1 MAFLPFEHIREGPR
15 FSGAERR
22 SRHVALMAPVLA
34 ALLPAIGWPSRPGE
48 GNAARPADVGRPYVE
63 RIPGTDFGIEM
74 LPIPAGEFLMG
85 SPPDEPGRN
94 EDEGPQHRVALRAFW
109 MSKTEITWDAYDRFR
124 MDLKLKQQAGL
135 DLESQPAHE
144 KQADAVTRPTPPYT
158 DETFG
163 FGRSGQPVINI
174 TQHAAM
180 EFTRWLSAKTGKV
193 YRLPTEAEWEYACRA
208 GSATAYHFGEE
219 SAELDDYAWFR
230 ENSSRRPH
238 SVGLKQPNAWGLHDM
253 HGNVAEWVLDRYD
266 GEAYKQFTSRERAL
280 SPVLVPGREKFPH
293 VVRGG
298 SWRED
303 ATRLRCAARR
313 ASTEDWLMQ
322 DPQRP
327 SSIWWLTEAL
337 HVGFRIVRPVEEQE
351 ELKGL
356 RSLRKKYDY

>member
-1 MAFLPFEHIREGPR
+1 MAAI
-15 FSGAERR
+15 
-22 SRHVALMAPVLA
+22 LA
-34 ALLPAIGWPSRPGE
+34 AMIPAIRALSKPTLAQTGPGGE
-48 GNAARPADVGRPYVE
+48 DLEPYVE
-63 RIPGTDFGIEM
+63 VIPGTEFGIEM

-85 SPPDEPGRN
+85 SPPEEPGRK
-94 EDEGPQHRVALRAFW
+94 EDEGPLHRVAVHAFW
-109 MSKTEITWDAYDRFR
+109 MSRAEITWDAYDRFR
-124 MDLKLKQQAGL
+124 MDLKLKQQEGL
-135 DLESQPAHE
+135 DLEAQPERE

-208 GSATAYHFGEE
+208 GTSSAYSFGDDP
-219 SAELDDYAWFR
+219 AELNAYAWFR
-230 ENSSRRPH
+230 ANANRRPH
-238 SVGLKQPNAWGLHDM
+238 PVGLKKPNPWGLHDM

-266 GEAYKQFTSRERAL
+266 ADTYKRFVSNKLTL
-280 SPVLVPGREKFPH
+280 LPVVVPGREKFPH

-298 SWRED
+298 SWRDD
-303 ATRLRCAARR
+303 ALRLRCAARL

-337 HVGFRIVRPVEEQE
+337 HVGFRVVRPVEEQE

-356 RSLRKKYDY
+356 RSIRKKYDY

>member
-1 MAFLPFEHIREGPR
+1 MVLFRSQGKKSVHPDLTANWMARLVAPF
-15 FSGAERR
+15 AT
-22 SRHVALMAPVLA
+22 VLF
-34 ALLPAIGWPSRPGE
+34 ALLPTLWSGSTQQDRSVFDPPGA
-48 GNAARPADVGRPYVE
+48 GQPYVE
-63 RIPGTDFGIEM
+63 KIPGTGFEIEM
-74 LPIPAGEFLMG
+74 LPIPAGEFMMG

-94 EDEGPQHRVALRAFW
+94 EDEGPQHRVALHSFW
-109 MSKTEITWDAYDRFR
+109 ISKTEITWDAYDRFR

-135 DLESQPAHE
+135 DLEAQPDEE

-180 EFTRWLSAKTGKV
+180 EFTRWLSAKTGRI

-208 GSATAYHFGEE
+208 GTSAAYSFGEN
-219 SAELDDYAWFR
+219 ADQLGDYAWFR
-230 ENSSRRPH
+230 ENSGRRPH
-238 SVGLKQPNAWGLHDM
+238 PVGLKKPNAWGLHDM

-266 GEAYKQFTSRERAL
+266 AETYKRFASNKLTLR
-280 SPVLVPGREKFPH
+280 PVVVPGREKFPH

-313 ASTEDWLMQ
+313 ASTEDWLLQ

-337 HVGFRIVRPVEEQE
+337 HVGFRIVRPVQEQE
-351 ELKGL
+351 ELQGL

>member
-1 MAFLPFEHIREGPR
+1 MNTKLTVSMLSA
-15 FSGAERR
+15 
-22 SRHVALMAPVLA
+22 A
-34 ALLPAIGWPSRPGE
+34 ALATAVFAEPPLALDLGKGVKLDMVWVPPGEFNMGSTLDGSQELPVHQVKIGKGFWMGKYEVTQEQYEAVIGRNPAGYKGARCPVENVSWMDAVAFAVRLNGLNILPAG
-48 GNAARPADVGRPYVE
+48 AAC
-63 RIPGTDFGIEM
+63 
-74 LPIPAGEFLMG
+74 
-85 SPPDEPGRN
+85 
-94 EDEGPQHRVALRAFW
+94 
-109 MSKTEITWDAYDRFR
+109 
-124 MDLKLKQQAGL
+124 
-135 DLESQPAHE
+135 
-144 KQADAVTRPTPPYT
+144 
-158 DETFG
+158 
-163 FGRSGQPVINI
+163 
-174 TQHAAM
+174 
-180 EFTRWLSAKTGKV
+180 
-193 YRLPTEAEWEYACRA
+193 RLPTEAEWEYACRA